1 MNKTCLTVAVLI
13 LTTAHLMFAIGEI
26 AVKKIVLNGKAQ
38 AVAIAAHKDDG
49 ALFLEAQSLAEALGF
64 ALKRQSGLAILC
76 TETACL
82 PFTIGAKEASERDSK
97 LFISAEAFFTSVGG
111 NWKFDE
117 KAGALTVNLPDELPT
132 NKSPVDVTVG
142 STAPGFRVIAADEK
156 EIRLADFRGRKNVVV
171 EFFRSGLW

>member
-1 MNKTCLTVAVLI
+1 MNKTLLAAASII
-13 LTTAHLMFAIGEI
+13 LVMANSIFALGDLV
-26 AVKKIVLNGKAQ
+26 VKKIVLNDKAKTVSIDTQ
-38 AVAIAAHKDDG
+38 KRDG
-49 ALFLEAQSLAEALGF
+49 AVFLEAQSLVEALGF

-82 PFTIGAKEASERDSK
+82 PFTIGAKEASEQDGK
-97 LFISAEAFFTSVGG
+97 LFISAEAFFTNVGG

-132 NKSPVDVTVG
+132 NNAPVDVTVG

-156 EIRLADFRGRKNVVV
+156 EIRLADFRGKKNVVL
-171 EFFRSGLW
+171 EFFRSGSW